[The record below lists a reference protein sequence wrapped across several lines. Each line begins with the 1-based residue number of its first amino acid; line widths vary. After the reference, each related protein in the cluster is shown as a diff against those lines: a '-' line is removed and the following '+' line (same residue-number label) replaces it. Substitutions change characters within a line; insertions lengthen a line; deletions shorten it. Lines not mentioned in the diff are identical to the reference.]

1 MNAARQA
8 GHRPPG
14 PPVAAMGCVLG
25 GGPTPGVTGGRFT
38 EFPNR
43 PLFMSR
49 TEKGADR
56 DSEKGEGKEG
66 EGDEDDDGE
75 VRVRS

>member
-1 MNAARQA
+1 VQ
-8 GHRPPG
+8 
-14 PPVAAMGCVLG
+14 
-25 GGPTPGVTGGRFT
+25 TQGVTGGRFT

-43 PLFMSR
+43 PLSMSR

-56 DSEKGEGKEG
+56 DGEKGEGKEG
-66 EGDEDDDGE
+66 EGKEGEGDEGDDGE

>member
-1 MNAARQA
+1 VQ
-8 GHRPPG
+8 
-14 PPVAAMGCVLG
+14 
-25 GGPTPGVTGGRFT
+25 TPGVTGGRFT

-49 TEKGADR
+49 TENGADR